1 MKGPKRPNVK
11 SDGYSDAKCKS
22 DIELKGDSDT
32 KFESDTNSDTD
43 IQAKAKAMLERSNTT
58 DDETTSFRLMNDE
71 KKNGKLDV
79 PYDETS
85 DEGVETKGRKPLA
98 GVKPSCYR

>member
-1 MKGPKRPNVK
+1 MLNSILNEKLSELQVRQLEKVQMKGPKRPNVK

-43 IQAKAKAMLERSNTT
+43 IQAKAKEMLERSNTA

-71 KKNGKLDV
+71 NKNGKPDV
-79 PYDETS
+79 P
-85 DEGVETKGRKPLA
+85 
-98 GVKPSCYR
+98 